1 MRLTPSHS
9 EYKCQG
15 KLHKDGSWSWRVP
28 ACVPNSAN
36 IITVGAK
43 VGPVARSG
51 DRYTI
56 SCGEHPD
63 LWAYPKKAAF
73 LGFFFLGRK
82 PENWKEK
89 LPQSDLL
96 VCSLQL
102 LLHIHNCTWMLNKHG
117 KIDKNILLKRSI
129 LFRDVA

>member
-1 MRLTPSHS
+1 MSTNARENCTRMVHGLGASQPVFQTLRTSLLLEQKSGLLPGQATDTLFHVENIQISGPTPR
-9 EYKCQG
+9 
-15 KLHKDGSWSWRVP
+15 KLLSW
-28 ACVPNSAN
+28 
-36 IITVGAK
+36 
-43 VGPVARSG
+43 
-51 DRYTI
+51 
-56 SCGEHPD
+56 
-63 LWAYPKKAAF
+63 AF
-73 LGFFFLGRK
+73 SSLEESQKTERK
-82 PENWKEK
+82 K